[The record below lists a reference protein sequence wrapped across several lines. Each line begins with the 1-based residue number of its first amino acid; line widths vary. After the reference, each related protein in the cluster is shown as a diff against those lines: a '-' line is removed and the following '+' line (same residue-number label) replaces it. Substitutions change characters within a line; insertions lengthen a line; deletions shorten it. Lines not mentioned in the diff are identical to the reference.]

1 MYNYS
6 KFILLLNIVT
16 FTQPISK
23 CLTFWLHNLKGKIE
37 YLRTKHAYIT
47 LVFES
52 KIL

>member
-37 YLRTKHAYIT
+37 YLNFSEPNMPI
-47 LVFES
+47 
-52 KIL
+52 